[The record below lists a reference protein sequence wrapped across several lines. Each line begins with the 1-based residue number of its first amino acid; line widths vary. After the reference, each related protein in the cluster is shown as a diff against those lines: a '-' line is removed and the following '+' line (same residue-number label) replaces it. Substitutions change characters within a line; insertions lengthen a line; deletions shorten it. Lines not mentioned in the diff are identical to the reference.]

1 MVTMMVIT
9 AKIKIKYIY
18 FIVIM
23 DFTELK
29 ELKNY
34 IESDLSKYNSF
45 DERNLTNEKR
55 DLFMKISF
63 IIFIIALI
71 GKIIHLLL
79 LKYKVCN

>member
-1 MVTMMVIT
+1 
-9 AKIKIKYIY
+9 
-18 FIVIM
+18 M

>member
-1 MVTMMVIT
+1 MVIT

-34 IESDLSKYNSF
+34 IESDLSNYNSF
-45 DERNLTNEKR
+45 DERNLTNQKR
-55 DLFMKISF
+55 DIFMKISF
-63 IIFIIALI
+63 IIFIIAI
-71 GKIIHLLL
+71 ICKIIHLLL

>member
-1 MVTMMVIT
+1 
-9 AKIKIKYIY
+9 
-18 FIVIM
+18 M

-34 IESDLSKYNSF
+34 IDSDLSKYNSF

>member
-1 MVTMMVIT
+1 
-9 AKIKIKYIY
+9 
-18 FIVIM
+18 M

-34 IESDLSKYNSF
+34 IESDLSNYNSF

-79 LKYKVCN
+79 LKYKVCI